1 MVNDVYIN
9 DGTICLN
16 HCYRDL
22 SESIIDIDQL
32 YKDLN
37 KIDHDL
43 NNFYSDN
50 RDIHRMDY
58 STLVRNMMSE
68 DDPDVY
74 RYAEEF
80 NKRIRCM
87 LSDIKKSCY
96 NLYQETVNQL
106 NNLDNDYDLHF
117 KQLSNLKLNPFCGTP
132 NGSKFSKNTCIIEGI
147 LVNELHE
154 LPDPA
159 FGVSVILDSL
169 REFVNENIML
179 YLTYENDNRS
189 RYDRQFDRY
198 YKDDDPIENRI
209 PDNHVNVNYQP
220 SRYDSQIDQYY
231 KDDYPIKNRE
241 SDEHFD
247 DVRSRNKRYFTFA
260 LAEDIWVYFEKISNF
275 FLNISAN
282 ICDEKKY
289 DLKIYW
295 ALDKYDKRNIIID
308 LRESDKTDKSIKQG
322 E

>member
-132 NGSKFSKNTCIIEGI
+132 NGSKFSKNTCIIEGM

-154 LPDPA
+154 LPDPS

-198 YKDDDPIENRI
+198 YKDDDPME
-209 PDNHVNVNYQP
+209 
-220 SRYDSQIDQYY
+220 
-231 KDDYPIKNRE
+231 NRE
-241 SDEHFD
+241 SDEHFE
-247 DVRSRNKRYFTFA
+247 DVRSRNKREFTFA
-260 LAEDIWVYFEKISNF
+260 LAEDIWVYFEKISTF
-275 FLNISAN
+275 FFNISAN